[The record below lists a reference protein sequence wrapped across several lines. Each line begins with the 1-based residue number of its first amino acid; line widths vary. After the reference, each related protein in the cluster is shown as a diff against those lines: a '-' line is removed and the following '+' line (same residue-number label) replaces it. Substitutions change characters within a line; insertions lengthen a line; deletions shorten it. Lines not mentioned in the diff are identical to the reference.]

1 MKVTEGDSESIQ
13 AGEYKDYLEGRYLLQ
28 NRHHGPA
35 EGPAGRGREIH
46 PGDHHPPLLRG
57 MRAAL
62 ESTALL
68 LILTLCLLADGIMD
82 SFGPGGFAAV
92 SAATLAAA
100 AALEHRRRAKRK
112 APCTPADQS
121 EVQGA

>member
-1 MKVTEGDSESIQ
+1 
-13 AGEYKDYLEGRYLLQ
+13 
-28 NRHHGPA
+28 
-35 EGPAGRGREIH
+35 
-46 PGDHHPPLLRG
+46 

-62 ESTALL
+62 ESMALL

-82 SFGPGGFAAV
+82 SLGPGAFAAI
-92 SAATLAAA
+92 SAATLAVA

>member
-1 MKVTEGDSESIQ
+1 
-13 AGEYKDYLEGRYLLQ
+13 
-28 NRHHGPA
+28 
-35 EGPAGRGREIH
+35 
-46 PGDHHPPLLRG
+46 

-82 SFGPGGFAAV
+82 SFGPRTFAAV

-100 AALEHRRRAKRK
+100 SLLRTAAGQKRK
-112 APCTPADQS
+112 APCATADQS
-121 EVQGA
+121 KAQETI

>member
-1 MKVTEGDSESIQ
+1 
-13 AGEYKDYLEGRYLLQ
+13 
-28 NRHHGPA
+28 
-35 EGPAGRGREIH
+35 
-46 PGDHHPPLLRG
+46 

-100 AALEHRRRAKRK
+100 ATLEHRRRAKRK